1 MNFIRSNNHLS
12 IISIMKVFL
21 SILLVFNLCILVF
34 ATEKAINY
42 NDPPYTA
49 LHNLFGPGGV

>member
-1 MNFIRSNNHLS
+1 
-12 IISIMKVFL
+12 MKVFL
-21 SILLVFNLCILVF
+21 SILLVLNLCNLVF

-49 LHNLFGPGGV
+49 LHNFFGPGGV